1 MHMERSDMRGM
12 TVQEF
17 YDWCKERKLT
27 DAVMEISLK
36 FAGLD
41 MHGVKVN
48 EINID
53 YGLRKLPNED
63 AEKYIRLGG

>member
-1 MHMERSDMRGM
+1 M

-17 YDWCKERKLT
+17 YDWCKAREIT
-27 DAVMEISLK
+27 DAEMEISLK

-41 MHGVKVN
+41 LHGVKVK
-48 EINID
+48 EVNID

>member
-1 MHMERSDMRGM
+1 M

-17 YDWCKERKLT
+17 YDWCKARKIT
-27 DAVMEISLK
+27 DAEMEISFK

-41 MHGVKVN
+41 MCGFKVS

-53 YGLRKLPNED
+53 YGMRRLPGED
-63 AEKYIRLGG
+63 AKMYIKLGG

>member
-1 MHMERSDMRGM
+1 M

-17 YDWCKERKLT
+17 YDWCKARKIT
-27 DAVMEISLK
+27 DAEMEISLK

-41 MHGVKVN
+41 LSGVKVS

-53 YGLRKLPNED
+53 YGKVKLPQGKER
-63 AEKYIRLGG
+63 KYIRFGG